1 MTFRS
6 DAVIGNRERVMH
18 YLTPMREEFS
28 LHVDLKSHKFPAALV
43 MLIERT
49 WDTWVNKNSTVEASI
64 AQLQRALFV
73 LSQRTPCR
81 PDCCA
86 ARLHTGEK
94 GGGAEGLYDRHR
106 QGPTVMAQGLY
117 VDGRCGQTKPMQTL
131 RDGWPGKAEAPP
143 AMRCRSGA
151 SSRPILA
158 WAWGCALKIISGGC
172 TLINRT
178 EDEMCGPPFIG
189 WREILVGRWDD
200 ACGLGQCVVCFR
212 SGRGNNFRLDG
223 WRWVDC

>member
-131 RDGWPGKAEAPP
+131 RDGRPGKAEAPP
-143 AMRCRSGA
+143 AVRCCPGAASRLGPGCRRQTRPDETDAEGQRWLAGQSRGAAGNALSFRRIIKAHLGVSMRLRA
-151 SSRPILA
+151 
-158 WAWGCALKIISGGC
+158 
-172 TLINRT
+172 
-178 EDEMCGPPFIG
+178 EDHL
-189 WREILVGRWDD
+189 WRLH
-200 ACGLGQCVVCFR
+200 
-212 SGRGNNFRLDG
+212 LDQ
-223 WRWVDC
+223 